1 MIIFLY
7 KSCVLTWKMGS
18 STNSERLTIGQN
30 CSVVC
35 TNKGGHRDTFSSKR
49 HKAPRILIGL
59 GHRAL
64 SEARGEVRMSPLHGE
79 FDQLLLACSKGVV
92 YAMIA

>member
-1 MIIFLY
+1 MYVPEEGRYFNQTLLQTRVAIEMH
-7 KSCVLTWKMGS
+7 SRANGA
-18 STNSERLTIGQN
+18 
-30 CSVVC
+30 
-35 TNKGGHRDTFSSKR
+35 KR
-49 HKAPRILIGL
+49 HAFEEACLA

-64 SEARGEVRMSPLHGE
+64 SEARGEARMLPLRSE